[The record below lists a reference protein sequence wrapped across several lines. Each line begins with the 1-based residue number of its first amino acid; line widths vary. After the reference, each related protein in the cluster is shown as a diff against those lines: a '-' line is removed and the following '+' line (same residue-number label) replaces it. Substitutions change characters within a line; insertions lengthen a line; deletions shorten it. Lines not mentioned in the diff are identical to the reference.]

1 MSEPVEELVEMAR
14 ALSEGDCDRK
24 FDKEFGGE
32 LGRLA
37 SYLEAMRQ
45 TLRSVYAHAEKS
57 AALNNYASGGVA
69 EIYREAENGV
79 NSILEAVDQM
89 SLDQEEAAALLADHL
104 AVGLDP
110 ASTVKLKDLT
120 DNTRRGLMTL
130 IGYLSFQDVLRQR
143 VEKVQGLIE
152 DLEKRTLDLMVKFKV
167 QGSEENATESCDASE
182 DMSANAGLD
191 QALIDQLMESLK

>member
-14 ALSEGDCDRK
+14 ALSEGDCDHK

-45 TLRSVYAHAEKS
+45 TLRSVYSHAEKS
-57 AALNNYASGGVA
+57 AALNTYASGGVA
-69 EIYREAENGV
+69 EIYQEAENGV
-79 NSILEAVDQM
+79 NSILSAVDQM
-89 SLDQEEAAALLADHL
+89 SEDQESAAALIAKHL
-104 AVGLDP
+104 DSGLDR
-110 ASTVKLKDLT
+110 AETAKLKELT
-120 DNTRRGLMTL
+120 DNTRRGLMSL

-143 VEKVQGLIE
+143 VEKVQRLIE
-152 DLEKRTLDLMVKFKV
+152 DLEKQTLSLMVRFKV
-167 QGSEENATESCDASE
+167 EGGTESEGEAMSESE
-182 DMSANAGLD
+182 DLSDNTGLD